1 MTSSTLS
8 FLVTSEAIYMS
19 IPSFFLPTVLTVL
32 ISVIGGGVATVLG
45 LPAGWLMGGALAVT
59 GAAMAGVKVSMP
71 NRLRDVVFLLVG
83 MSMGASVAPDS
94 LQLIA
99 SWPISLAGLVIEL
112 VLIIALT
119 GWMLTRFFKLDP
131 GTAYLS
137 SFPGHLSFVMG
148 IAAAG
153 VGDARQIVII
163 QVIRILMLTI
173 AVPIGAMFLPIDHF
187 TPPTPTA
194 FLSIWQLLALAAGCI
209 VVGLIF
215 VRLKV
220 PAGFV
225 LGAMAA
231 ATAAK
236 LAGLYVE
243 AMPVPLT
250 IVTFSLTG
258 ALIGSRF
265 AGITRREFMTAA
277 KGGLVA
283 TAMTLG
289 IVTLVTYGVSLFV
302 DMPFGQ
308 LWLGLSPGALE
319 GMGALGIA
327 LGYDT
332 AFIAAHHVIRL
343 LLLSFAIPTVVVL
356 IRRREA
362 ATIARQ
368 NVPQSSET

>member
-1 MTSSTLS
+1 MATTIRTL
-8 FLVTSEAIYMS
+8 FTIAIAA
-19 IPSFFLPTVLTVL
+19 L
-32 ISVIGGGVATVLG
+32 GGGVATLLG
-45 LPAGWLMGGALAVT
+45 LPAGWLMGAALGVT
-59 GAAMAGVKVSMP
+59 AAAMAGVKVLMP
-71 NRLRDVVFLLVG
+71 DRLRDVVFVLIG

-94 LQLIA
+94 LQLLA

-112 VLIIALT
+112 VLIISLT
-119 GWMLTRFFKLDP
+119 GWMLARVFRLDP

-173 AVPIGAMFLPIDHF
+173 AVPLGATILPVAHF
-187 TPPTPTA
+187 TPPVPSSY
-194 FLSIWQLLALAAGCI
+194 LSIWQLLALAAAC
-209 VVGLIF
+209 VAVGLVFI
-215 VRLKV
+215 RLKI

-236 LAGLYVE
+236 LAGLYTE

-250 IVTFSLTG
+250 IVAFVLTG

-265 AGITRREFMTAA
+265 SGITRREFLTAA
-277 KGGLVA
+277 KGGLIA
-283 TAMTLG
+283 TGMTVG
-289 IVTLVTYGVSLFV
+289 IVSVVTWIVSLLV
-302 DMPFGQ
+302 DMPYGQ

-343 LLLSFAIPTVVVL
+343 LLLSFAIPAVVVV

-368 NVPQSSET
+368 NSGQTSETSP